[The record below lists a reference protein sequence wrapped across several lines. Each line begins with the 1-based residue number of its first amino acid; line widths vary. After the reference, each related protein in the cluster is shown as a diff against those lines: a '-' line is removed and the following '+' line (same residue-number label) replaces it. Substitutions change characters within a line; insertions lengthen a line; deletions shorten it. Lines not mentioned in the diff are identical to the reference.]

1 MNTFDYFRIE
11 KSTPTVII
19 STSYEVHHMEFDR
32 YRPGFIVYTDKHALM
47 TSDGTTTHLIAGNS
61 TQRGYREGVGAEA
74 RFNDIAGFAQISEK
88 LVVVADYVNQCMRL
102 IDRSTNK
109 TSVFSGQCKSRG
121 YEGGL
126 PGQFSYPHFVVI
138 DKRDK
143 NQLFITDFFNSAVRN
158 VTVNSRVAGTF
169 VQSDSLKVIKGI
181 TQEEESGDLY
191 VTAYNALYRI
201 TYTQRAVSLISG
213 SPGTDGYRDS
223 TLLDS
228 LFYWPHELI
237 LIAPHIL
244 LVVDGSNDKLRL
256 LDMKSDKVTTLNV
269 TNSPNYP
276 TSLLLTNNSLYVGQ
290 WRKIVQY
297 KCEYYNHHLYSFTTI
312 TFRTRQRV

>member
-11 KSTPTVII
+11 KSSPTDII
-19 STSYEVHHMEFDR
+19 STSDYVYHMDLDR
-32 YRPGFIVYTDKHALM
+32 YRPGFIVYTEKPALM

-74 RFNDIAGFAQISEK
+74 RFNDIAGFVQISEK
-88 LVVVADYVNQCMRL
+88 IVVVAEYVNQCMRL
-102 IDRSTNK
+102 IDRTTNK

-169 VQSDSLKVIKGI
+169 VQSDSLKYIRGI
-181 TQEEESGDLY
+181 TQEEKSGDLY
-191 VTAYNALYRI
+191 VTADNALYRI
-201 TYTQRAVSLISG
+201 TYTQRTVTRISGSG
-213 SPGTDGYRDS
+213 SPGNRHS
-223 TLLDS
+223 TLRKS
-228 LFYWPHELI
+228 LFNYLEALI
-237 LIAPHIL
+237 FITPETL
-244 LVVDGSNDKLRL
+244 LVADYANNKLRL

-269 TNSPNYP
+269 TNSLNYP
-276 TSLLLTNNSLYVGQ
+276 ASLLLTNNSLYVAQ
-290 WRKIVQY
+290 REKITQY
-297 KCEYYNHHLYSFTTI
+297 KCEYNITIYIHL
-312 TFRTRQRV
+312 